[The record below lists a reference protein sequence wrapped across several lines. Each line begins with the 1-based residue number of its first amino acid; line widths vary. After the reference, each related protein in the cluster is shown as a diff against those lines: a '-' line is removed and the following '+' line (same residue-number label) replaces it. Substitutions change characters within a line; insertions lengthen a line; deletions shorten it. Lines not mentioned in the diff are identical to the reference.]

1 MYVRPDATPLPEDIT
16 VNEDVAE
23 YIERRGCDF
32 RICTSCGGPI
42 LLPISMKP
50 PKSTDLKVRSGNH
63 TIYISIHQARYLHSI
78 HRGML
83 PAFLDHMEDYST
95 GHEY

>member
-1 MYVRPDATPLPEDIT
+1 MYVKPDTPQLPEDIT

-32 RICTSCGGPI
+32 RVCTSCGGPI
-42 LLPISMKP
+42 LLPVGMKP
-50 PKSTDLKVRSGNH
+50 AKSTDLKIRSGNH

-83 PAFLDHMEDYST
+83 PMFLDQMEDYST
-95 GHEY
+95 CHEY